1 MDGLEQGAKEAII
14 GPNGAGKST
23 FFALVSGYHRP
34 DTGSIRFDGKE
45 ITGQKPHEIA
55 RRGISRAFQVSN
67 IFPRLTVEENVRSAI
82 QVRSGKAFDLFS
94 RADRVGLERTEEILS
109 LCNLSPKRSRPAGE
123 LSQGDKKKVELAL
136 ALAGQPKLLL
146 LYEPT
151 AGMSFEETKETME
164 LVDRL
169 NATFGLTILFTEHD
183 MSSGIVSVVQAG
195 AVPYDRQRCL
205 EKAADLAADAARQ
218 GARLVVFPGELVAKH
233 RKLMPTA
240 MERLIWGF
248 GDGSTLPVVDTAR
261 KIRSR
266 CGGPLCSPGHIQ
278 ALRQRT
284 STNGSCFQ
292 LRRSPGPIC

>member
-1 MDGLEQGAKEAII
+1 MSRSILEVHNLNKAFGGISATKDVDFDLAQGAKEAII

-55 RRGISRAFQVSN
+55 RLGISRAFQVSN
-67 IFPRLTVEENVRSAI
+67 IFPRLTVAENVRSAV

-109 LCNLSPKRSRPAGE
+109 LCNLSSKRSRAAGE
-123 LSQGDKKKVELAL
+123 LSQGDKKKLELSL

-146 LYEPT
+146 LDEPT
-151 AGMSFEETKETME
+151 AGMSIDETKETME

-183 MSSGIVSVVQAG
+183 MA
-195 AVPYDRQRCL
+195 
-205 EKAADLAADAARQ
+205 
-218 GARLVVFPGELVAKH
+218 VVFNHAQRITLLH
-233 RKLMPTA
+233 R
-240 MERLIWGF
+240 
-248 GDGSTLPVVDTAR
+248 
-261 KIRSR
+261 
-266 CGGPLCSPGHIQ
+266 GHIIVTGTPAEVRANEQVQKIYLGGQ
-278 ALRQRT
+278 A
-284 STNGSCFQ
+284 
-292 LRRSPGPIC
+292 